1 MKLRE
6 RVGKLEQRTV
16 ASIGDE
22 GGCWPILLVELTA
35 DCPDEETAVARARAA
50 ALAEGRHIRPISGD
64 PHGPISISMVIVDLR
79 SLQNKDN
86 GGER

>member
-22 GGCWPILLVELTA
+22 GGCWPILLVELT
-35 DCPDEETAVARARAA
+35 DDGPDEETAI
-50 ALAEGRHIRPISGD
+50 ALACEREGRPVNSVTGGG
-64 PHGPISISMVIVDLR
+64 GPIRMVIVDMR
-79 SLQNKDN
+79 TDHDQMEVQGN
-86 GGER
+86 ET

>member
-22 GGCWPILLVELTA
+22 GGCWPILLVELT
-35 DCPDEETAVARARAA
+35 DDGPDEETAI
-50 ALAEGRHIRPISGD
+50 ALAVAKAEAGGRPVNMGIIPPNGIRYI
-64 PHGPISISMVIVDLR
+64 IVDMR
-79 SLQNKDN
+79 TDKTS
-86 GGER
+86 GGEK